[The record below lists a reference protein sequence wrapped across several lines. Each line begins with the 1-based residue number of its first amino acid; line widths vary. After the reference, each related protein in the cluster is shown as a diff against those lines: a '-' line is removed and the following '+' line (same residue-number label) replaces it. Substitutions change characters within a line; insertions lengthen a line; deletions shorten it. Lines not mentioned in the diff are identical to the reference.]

1 MKRSEIRGRPP
12 RIALRSMR
20 ATEESE
26 ATLDPGSRRT
36 ARHPEARALP
46 FDGSGL
52 SW

>member
-26 ATLDPGSRRT
+26 ATLDPESRRND
-36 ARHPEARALP
+36 RHPEARAP
-46 FDGSGL
+46 WFEGQPS
-52 SW
+52 S